1 MTELSKKGLLSSEQA
16 MILGQLARNND
27 EILQAAFQVYGMDK
41 NLHELMDTL
50 TRIAQK
56 HEHRCVALAL
66 AWRGVW
72 CSRTLACS
80 YV

>member
-1 MTELSKKGLLSSEQA
+1 

-56 HEHRCVALAL
+56 HEHRC
-66 AWRGVW
+66 GVW
-72 CSRTLACS
+72 HWRCVAFGVQERLRVHMCLTPSRLLRPS
-80 YV
+80 VP